1 MGNTETRQEVTG
13 RDPEEEKD
21 SRTAAGAVRNQ
32 LSNPTVAGEKRHT
45 VNEPRNPE
53 SSSAV
58 VVTGQVPVTQQPQS
72 EISLFGKDPEEGDPE
87 RKEDN
92 AAGYACR
99 KKDYDN
105 PPRKAGYSG
114 KGYIMTV
121 WSRVNARLELLFLA
135 FESNCV
141 KVNTDIRRVSLE
153 RRHQTTLRSRVN
165 SRAAYSPCA

>member
-21 SRTAAGAVRNQ
+21 SRTAAGTARNQ
-32 LSNPTVAGEKRHT
+32 LSDPTIAGEKRHT

-53 SSSAV
+53 SSSAA
-58 VVTGQVPVTQQPQS
+58 VVTGQAPVTQQPQS

-105 PPRKAGYSG
+105 PPRKAGYGG
-114 KGYIMTV
+114 KGYTTV
-121 WSRVNARLELLFLA
+121 VVQYAAKIYLQRYMPAI
-135 FESNCV
+135 
-141 KVNTDIRRVSLE
+141 DISKILG
-153 RRHQTTLRSRVN
+153 SW
-165 SRAAYSPCA
+165 P